1 MKKTFLIPLLSIG
14 LLLAAC
20 SGNDNTSEPVNINS
34 ENLVGK
40 WFVTKAIY
48 KGSTDTIYYTHTE
61 SCGKELLEF
70 QSDHTVQ
77 ETIYV
82 DSDCRNGVGSEFEW
96 WTSNEGLRMGYQ
108 ESETTKRLTVSNDQ
122 LFFDGWDDW
131 GVRKYYTKI
140 N

>member
-1 MKKTFLIPLLSIG
+1 MSLFVILS
-14 LLLAAC
+14 AC
-20 SGNDNTSEPVNINS
+20 SGDNNNS
-34 ENLVGK
+34 DLTNPSNTTLIGK
-40 WFVTKAIY
+40 WVITKAIY
-48 KGSTDTIYYTHTE
+48 SSSTDTIYYTHTE

-70 QSDHTVQ
+70 QSDHTAQ

-96 WTSNEGLRMGYQ
+96 WTSGESFSMGYQ
-108 ESETTKRLTVSNDQ
+108 ESETTKSLIVNNDQ

-131 GVRKYYTKI
+131 GVRKYYIKI